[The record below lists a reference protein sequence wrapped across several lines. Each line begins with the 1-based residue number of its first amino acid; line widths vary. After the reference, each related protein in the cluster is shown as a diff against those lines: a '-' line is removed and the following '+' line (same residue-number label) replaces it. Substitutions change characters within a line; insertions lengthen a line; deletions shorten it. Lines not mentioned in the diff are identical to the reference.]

1 MRARRAYL
9 LAAQLLGVPLLA
21 ARDHAVEDGD
31 DALLPGLSL
40 RFREELLRLLLA
52 RGRGLAAGGAVG
64 EAGVAAGQLLH
75 LLPLR
80 LEALRLGVGDLLDV
94 DGLVGLPVRE
104 ACADRS
110 PRERSSSRAVDARS
124 A

>member
-1 MRARRAYL
+1 MEDVIFSGSSARHEVGKASGAGEGAGTAIL
-9 LAAQLLGVPLLA
+9 GCAQLLLQ
-21 ARDHAVEDGD
+21 
-31 DALLPGLSL
+31 
-40 RFREELLRLLLA
+40 EL
-52 RGRGLAAGGAVG
+52 V
-64 EAGVAAGQLLH
+64 

-110 PRERSSSRAVDARS
+110 PGERSSSRAVAARS